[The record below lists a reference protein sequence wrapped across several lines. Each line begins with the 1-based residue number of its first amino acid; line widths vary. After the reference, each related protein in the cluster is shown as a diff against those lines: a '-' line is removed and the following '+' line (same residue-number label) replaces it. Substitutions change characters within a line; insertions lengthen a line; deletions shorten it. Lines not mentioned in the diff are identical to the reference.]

1 MLLTRWQHGMYLE
14 KLCVF
19 YLQPLRKKGEEK
31 RNNISFFKVAL
42 N

>member
-19 YLQPLRKKGEEK
+19 LSAAAEEK
-31 RNNISFFKVAL
+31 GGGKKKQH
-42 N
+42 